1 MHIRIQN
8 GEHGTV
14 SSAIR
19 ITMGALCDAYLEDKR
34 INAKA
39 STYIAVRKIIEN
51 HIRPTFAER
60 IITEISKADIRD
72 WKNELM
78 QAETVHGKKYT
89 SSWK

>member
-1 MHIRIQN
+1 M
-8 GEHGTV
+8 
-14 SSAIR
+14 
-19 ITMGALCDAYLEDKR
+19 TMGALCDAYLEDKR

-51 HIRPTFAER
+51 HIRPTFADR

-78 QAETVHGKKYT
+78 QAETVHGKKYA
-89 SSWK
+89 SSTQRYKTI